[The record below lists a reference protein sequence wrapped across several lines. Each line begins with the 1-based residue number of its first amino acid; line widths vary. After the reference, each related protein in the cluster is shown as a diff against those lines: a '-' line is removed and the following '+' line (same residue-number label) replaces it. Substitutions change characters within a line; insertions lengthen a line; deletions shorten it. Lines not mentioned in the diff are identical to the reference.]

1 MTQCDFLVAWPL
13 HGKCNILIA
22 KLSKS
27 IYPHKCYFFVIIT
40 MQSFKFDGHIKPLL
54 NGKMKQYGLF
64 ALCTPVN
71 PANPFTST
79 PKELLQMYSCKMGLD
94 LRIRKLDNR

>member
-1 MTQCDFLVAWPL
+1 MFSWCEWGIRMLVAVD
-13 HGKCNILIA
+13 NLI
-22 KLSKS
+22 KFSL
-27 IYPHKCYFFVIIT
+27 CYFFIIII
-40 MQSFKFDGHIKPLL
+40 QSFKFDGHIKPLL